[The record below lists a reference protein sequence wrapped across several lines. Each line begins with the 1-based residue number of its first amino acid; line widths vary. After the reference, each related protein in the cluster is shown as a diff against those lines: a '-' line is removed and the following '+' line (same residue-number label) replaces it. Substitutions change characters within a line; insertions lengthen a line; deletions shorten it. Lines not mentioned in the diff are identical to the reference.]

1 MRHSGIQLVLQ
12 QSHAVSACYIYSVGK
27 LPRVSLLVA
36 IVYSIYYHRTQL
48 QSYITYGTTLY
59 LVLQRKRC
67 DGTTKSDVFCLGCG
81 CKALKGGGRMLCS
94 DASRNGLP
102 MWEKIFDA
110 KLQKLGKEADKQ
122 LV

>member
-1 MRHSGIQLVLQ
+1 MSI
-12 QSHAVSACYIYSVGK
+12 
-27 LPRVSLLVA
+27 LVA
-36 IVYSIYYHRTQL
+36 IVYSIYYHRAPL
-48 QSYITYGTTLY
+48 QRYIIYGTTLD

-94 DASRNGLP
+94 DASRNGVP
-102 MWEKIFDA
+102 MREKIFDA